1 MARLPRPVRGLR
13 STAAC
18 ALIAITGLL
27 FDAWLHPRDPS
38 LWLGAWIAGL
48 CT

>member
-1 MARLPRPVRGLR
+1 MSRAAAVRWGKCA
-13 STAAC
+13 AAC
-18 ALIAITGLL
+18 ALIAVTALL

>member
-1 MARLPRPVRGLR
+1 MMMQARPRWRRWLAVPMV
-13 STAAC
+13 A
-18 ALIAITGLL
+18 GLL
-27 FDAWLHPRDPS
+27 AGLFLAWHAPPDPS